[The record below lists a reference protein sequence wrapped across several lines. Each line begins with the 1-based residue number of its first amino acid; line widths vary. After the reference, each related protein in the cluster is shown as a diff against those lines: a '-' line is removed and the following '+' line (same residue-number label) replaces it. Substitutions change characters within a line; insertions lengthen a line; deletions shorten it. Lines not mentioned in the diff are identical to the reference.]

1 MAVNT
6 VNARIARREG
16 AERQDRRVA
25 FPTFRSLRHGVP
37 AATYDERARGSA
49 ALSRDVSDR
58 ILAEDWGWV

>member
-6 VNARIARREG
+6 VNARIVRREG
-16 AERQDRRVA
+16 AERQDRIA

-49 ALSRDVSDR
+49 AISRDIADR
-58 ILAEDWGWV
+58 ILVEDWGWV